1 MRVVTMLALA
11 AMLGVAAE
19 NASAQEGALSRLY
32 GNGVHAYFG
41 GDIFGAEKLFTQAI
55 DAGSQDPRCHY
66 YRGLVYLQAG
76 RNKAAAAEFEK
87 GADLEAGATRAYD
100 VSLALERIQG
110 RSRLVLE
117 QHRAAKLA
125 TASSATQVQRRQ
137 RLESIR
143 RREAV
148 TTVAPTPA
156 TLDAITGDAAPIPA
170 TRLVPSTPTT
180 VPAASQPEVSAP
192 FADPMEAAPAAST
205 PANAAAPP
213 VVAPVTEEAD
223 PFGADDALPAED
235 MPADDAAPAD

>member
-156 TLDAITGDAAPIPA
+156 TLDAICLLYTSDAAD
-170 TRLVPSTPTT
+170 
-180 VPAASQPEVSAP
+180 E
-192 FADPMEAAPAAST
+192 
-205 PANAAAPP
+205 
-213 VVAPVTEEAD
+213 
-223 PFGADDALPAED
+223 
-235 MPADDAAPAD
+235 